1 MVSVVEV
8 RGAKLRSRLE
18 QVTKEA
24 GMAEH
29 VLFLGRPSCLMFM
42 TNHTGQPSHA
52 FRTLF
57 IQELLRREVLEQSL
71 VTSAAHTEAD
81 IEHAIDTAA
90 GAVEVY
96 ARAVEAGST
105 TGLLVGRP
113 VAPVIR
119 EFAEPRRL
127 WPADTPGR
135 KGSL

>member
-57 IQELLRREVLEQSL
+57 IQELLRRGVLEQSL
-71 VTSAAHTEAD
+71 ATSAAHTEAD

-90 GAVEVY
+90 GAVEVC

-105 TGLLVGRP
+105 TGLLRP